1 MVSIDDLSR
10 LNFRPNGTRLSLA
23 AQADKR
29 EARSDA
35 PDALGPQT
43 QTAVHLR
50 LSVKIVP
57 VNDLGQMANEVIE

>member
-1 MVSIDDLSR
+1 MPTLRRKVAARRSR
-10 LNFRPNGTRLSLA
+10 P
-23 AQADKR
+23 
-29 EARSDA
+29 ARARGAS
-35 PDALGPQT
+35 LGPQT